1 MPVSQLEKDML
12 SKLFALSKQVLY
24 DVLPRLQSLNEIYN
38 SAGGVKE
45 TLSQD
50 ELDELTELSGLTKQ
64 LCDDAVYALTAQ
76 VLPAI
81 EAGYPSLAQSAARF
95 L

>member
-1 MPVSQLEKDML
+1 MPMSQLEKDLL
-12 SKLFALSKQVLY
+12 SKLFAMNKNVLH
-24 DVLPRLQSLNEIYN
+24 DLLPRLQSLNELYN
-38 SAGGVKE
+38 SSGGVKQ
-45 TLSQD
+45 TLTQE
-50 ELDELTELSGLTKQ
+50 ELDELPELSGLTKQ

-81 EAGYPSLAQSAARF
+81 EAGYPSLAQTAARF